1 MLSLTDM
8 ELCLT
13 AVPTQNGLD
22 VSGCFSLQWD
32 PSLFSHDRLL
42 IVLGGG
48 FFGVIS
54 FLLKYK

>member
-13 AVPTQNGLD
+13 AVPTRNGLD
-22 VSGCFSLQWD
+22 ISGCFSLQWD

-42 IVLGGG
+42 IVLGVG
-48 FFGVIS
+48 FLG
-54 FLLKYK
+54 